1 MAQDT
6 FFEKRRS
13 INCRGNLLFL
23 DEPIVMGILN
33 VTPDSFFDGGK
44 YNSTAKALQ
53 RAEKILNEGGR
64 ILDVGGYSSR
74 PGADIISEQ
83 DEIKRIIPVIKEI
96 TKLFPQAIIS
106 VDTFRSNVATKAIE
120 VGASIVN
127 DISGGDGD
135 KKMFDTISSMQV
147 PFIMMHMQGVPQ
159 SMQTNPK
166 YNDVVLDILKYF
178 SKKINELGEL
188 GVNDIIIDPG
198 FGFGKTIEHNYE
210 ILDRFN
216 EFNFLNLPT
225 LAGLSRKSMIY
236 KKLGINS
243 EESLPE
249 TIRLNKIALQR
260 GANILRVHDV
270 KEAVEIT
277 ELYKDD

>member
-96 TKLFPQAIIS
+96 TKFFKLLSYII
-106 VDTFRSNVATKAIE
+106 
-120 VGASIVN
+120 
-127 DISGGDGD
+127 
-135 KKMFDTISSMQV
+135 MISS
-147 PFIMMHMQGVPQ
+147 
-159 SMQTNPK
+159 SNS
-166 YNDVVLDILKYF
+166 
-178 SKKINELGEL
+178 SKISFK
-188 GVNDIIIDPG
+188 
-198 FGFGKTIEHNYE
+198 
-210 ILDRFN
+210 
-216 EFNFLNLPT
+216 NF
-225 LAGLSRKSMIY
+225 
-236 KKLGINS
+236 
-243 EESLPE
+243 
-249 TIRLNKIALQR
+249 
-260 GANILRVHDV
+260 
-270 KEAVEIT
+270 
-277 ELYKDD
+277 

>member
-44 YNSTAKALQ
+44 FNSTEKAIH
-53 RAEKILNEGGR
+53 RAETIINEGCK
-64 ILDVGGYSSR
+64 IIDIGGYSSR

-83 DEIKRIIPVIKEI
+83 DELKRVIPVIKEI
-96 TKLFPQAIIS
+96 TKLFPEAIIS
-106 VDTFRSNVATKAIE
+106 VDTFRANVAIQAIE
-120 VGASIVN
+120 FGASIVN

-135 KKMFDTISSMQV
+135 KKMFDTISSIQV
-147 PFIMMHMQGVPQ
+147 PYVMMHMQGNPKN
-159 SMQTNPK
+159 MQMNPK

-178 SKKINELGEL
+178 SKKANILTQL
-188 GVNDIIIDPG
+188 GVNDIILDPG
-198 FGFGKTIEHNYE
+198 FGFGKTIDDNYE

-216 EFNFLNLPT
+216 EFNLLNIPM
-225 LAGLSRKSMIY
+225 LAGISRKSMIY
-236 KKLGINS
+236 KKLGITPQ
-243 EESLPE
+243 ESLPE
-249 TIRLNKIALQR
+249 TIRLNKIALR
-260 GANILRVHDV
+260 KGANILRVHDV
-270 KEAVEIT
+270 KEAVKIT
-277 ELYKDD
+277 ESFKDV